1 MSYILSCCSTAD
13 LTREH
18 FAARDIRWLPFHYF
32 MDGKEYSD
40 DLGQSMPYDK
50 FYAAIA
56 AGADTRTSQVNA
68 EEYLSFFTPMLEA
81 GQDIFHVCLS
91 SGLSGTFTSARIA
104 AETAMEKFPER
115 KVVVVDSLAASGGYG
130 LIMDT
135 LADLRDGGMSLSAL
149 ESWFAENRCRMNHW
163 FFTTDLSTFIRGGRV
178 SKTSGFVGTLLGI
191 CPLLNVDAEG
201 RLTPRE
207 KVRSKKKVITRMVEK
222 MEELA
227 ENGTAYSGKCYIT
240 QSACREDAE
249 AVAAL
254 IREKFPNLQGEIL
267 INHIGTTIG
276 SHTGPGTVA
285 LFFWGAENRT

>member
-1 MSYILSCCSTAD
+1 MSYVLSCCSTAD

-18 FAARDIRWLPFHYF
+18 FAAREIRWLPFHYF
-32 MDGKEYSD
+32 LDGKEYSD
-40 DLGQSMPYDK
+40 DLGLSMSYED
-50 FYAAIA
+50 FYAAVA
-56 AGADTRTSQVNA
+56 AGADTRTSQINA
-68 EEYLSFFTPMLEA
+68 EEYMTYFTPMLEA

-104 AETAMEKFPER
+104 AETAMERFPER
-115 KVVVVDSLAASGGYG
+115 RVVVVDSLAASGGYG
-130 LIMDT
+130 LLMDQ
-135 LADLRDGGMSLSAL
+135 LADLRDGGMPL
-149 ESWFAENRCRMNHW
+149 EELEAWFAENRSKMHHW
-163 FFTTDLSTFIRGGRV
+163 FFTTDLTTFIRGGRV

-191 CPLLNVDAEG
+191 CPLLNVNAEG
-201 RLTPRE
+201 RLIPRE
-207 KVRSKKKVITRMVEK
+207 KVRSKKKVIARIVEK

-227 ENGTAYSGKCYIT
+227 EDGTAYSGKCYIT

-254 IREKFPNLQGEIL
+254 IREKFPNLKGEIL

-285 LFFWGAENRT
+285 LFFWGKKNCE

>member
-1 MSYILSCCSTAD
+1 MSYVLSCCSTAD

-18 FAARDIRWLPFHYF
+18 FEARNISWLPFHYF
-32 MDGKEYSD
+32 LDGQEYSD

-56 AGADTRTSQVNA
+56 AGADTRTSQINA
-68 EEYLSFFTPMLEA
+68 EEYLSFFLPHLEA

-91 SGLSGTFTSARIA
+91 SGLSGTFNSARMA
-104 AETAMEKFPER
+104 AEAAEERFPER
-115 KVVVVDSLAASGGYG
+115 RVVVVDSLAASGGFG
-130 LIMDT
+130 LLMDT
-135 LADLRDGGMSLSAL
+135 LADLRDGGMSLAEL
-149 ESWFAENRCRMNHW
+149 EAWFEENRCRMNHW

-178 SKTSGFVGTLLGI
+178 SKASGFVGTLLGI

-201 RLTPRE
+201 RLIPRE
-207 KVRSKKKVITRMVEK
+207 KVRSKKKVIARIVEK

-227 ENGTAYSGKCYIT
+227 ENGTAYSGKCFIT